1 MKAFFIFLFSLLA
14 SVVSMAQN
22 VKFDIEADL
31 HRLDTVVANSH
42 KYDAQK
48 MHDINY
54 IKRSTGDFVTPT
66 ERYNFYKRLYDEYM
80 KFDSDSAKHYASMC
94 Q

>member
-54 IKRSTGDFVTPT
+54 IKRSTGDF
-66 ERYNFYKRLYDEYM
+66 EHQQ
-80 KFDSDSAKHYASMC
+80 SDTTSTSDC
-94 Q
+94 TTSI

>member
-1 MKAFFIFLFSLLA
+1 MKAFLIFLFSLLA

-48 MHDINY
+48 M
-54 IKRSTGDFVTPT
+54 
-66 ERYNFYKRLYDEYM
+66 
-80 KFDSDSAKHYASMC
+80 
-94 Q
+94 

>member
-31 HRLDTVVANSH
+31 HRLTPLWQTAINTMH
-42 KYDAQK
+42 KRC
-48 MHDINY
+48 MT
-54 IKRSTGDFVTPT
+54 STISSEVRAT
-66 ERYNFYKRLYDEYM
+66 L
-80 KFDSDSAKHYASMC
+80 
-94 Q
+94 